1 MRFDLLIASI
11 SPGIYAPLALMGGGA
26 LLAVMGLVFLLLRR
40 RAKAKPAAASQP
52 AEVATTSDQTGDH
65 GAENDAA
72 STPAVEPDP
81 VPAPAPSPLGRRR
94 SLVGVAEREEGT
106 PSGEIAHDAGDTQDE
121 ADFGGVEDREAIE
134 EAEFE
139 EIGPD
144 GEADEF
150 EEIADAAD
158 DTADDAPSDL
168 DADDFAPAD
177 FDAQAEPEWSE
188 DDAVAEP
195 ATSPEVEAARE
206 TPIVFR
212 QFLPQS
218 PGDDGLSFYG
228 GQPIGPADFQWPRE
242 RADQGGAPLQFLMQ
256 WDCSQLA
263 QQDAT
268 GLLPQDGVLYCFV
281 NCDQDAEADYL
292 SSHAFVHHNGPVD
305 SWGPVDIPEDAGPAL
320 GKTAALK
327 LSGCTD
333 AVANAD
339 DYVPRIMPR
348 FPFTPVAFQYPAQ
361 SREEAKAWSSA
372 AAAQVLLEIQKS
384 GPATCAPAPENE
396 QAQDESGRPFAAFP
410 HDFGAIRVIASRM
423 IDALKN
429 PDPVLAEALFS
440 DLSPEQRE
448 AQFNGWCE
456 EAKELYLLGT
466 QRPEG
471 HRLEP
476 NISDDI
482 WNWFAARGG
491 ILGTDLSD
499 LVVEAV
505 DLSLSVSS
513 EALASVPAEW
523 IDEAMGDHALARDDM
538 GDVGEN
544 IHAPVPARMFGPP
557 SPHAGMDAELV
568 DEHILL
574 LELPSGSG
582 PQHDFGG
589 KTLQYWIAPDDLAA
603 GNFDDVKSV
612 VTEG

>member
-1 MRFDLLIASI
+1 MRFDLLAASI
-11 SPGIYAPLALMGGGA
+11 SPGIYAPLALMVGGA
-26 LLAVMGLVFLLLRR
+26 LLALVGLVFLLLRR
-40 RAKAKPAAASQP
+40 RAKAKLADASHFDGVSTAP
-52 AEVATTSDQTGDH
+52 DQTGDH

-72 STPAVEPDP
+72 STSAVEPDP

-106 PSGEIAHDAGDTQDE
+106 PSGEIAHDTGDVQDE
-121 ADFGGVEDREAIE
+121 HGVGGDETENAIE
-134 EAEFE
+134 DAEFE

-144 GEADEF
+144 AEADEF
-150 EEIADAAD
+150 EGIGEAAHDAS
-158 DTADDAPSDL
+158 DDAPTDMEPG
-168 DADDFAPAD
+168 DFAPTD
-177 FDAQAEPEWSE
+177 VEPQAEPEWSA
-188 DDAVAEP
+188 DDAEP
-195 ATSPEVEAARE
+195 NAVTSPEIEAARE

-218 PGDDGLSFYG
+218 PGEDGLSFYG

-242 RADQGGAPLQFLMQ
+242 GGAQGGAPLQFLMQ
-256 WDCSQLA
+256 WDCAQLA
-263 QQDAT
+263 EQDPT
-268 GLLPQDGVLYCFV
+268 GLLPQTGVLYCFV
-281 NCDQDAEADYL
+281 SCDRDAEDGYL
-292 SSHAFVHHNGPVD
+292 SSHAFVHHRGPVD
-305 SWGPVDIPEDAGPAL
+305 TWGPVDIPEDAGPAL
-320 GKTAALK
+320 GKTAALR

-348 FPFTPVAFQYPAQ
+348 FPFAPIAFPYPAQ
-361 SREEAKAWSSA
+361 TREEAKVWSSSA
-372 AAAQVLLEIQKS
+372 ASEALLEVQNS
-384 GPATCAPAPENE
+384 GPATTAPAQELE
-396 QAQDESGRPFAAFP
+396 HSQDETGRPFAVFP

-423 IDALKN
+423 IEALRE
-429 PDPVLAEALFS
+429 PDPVLAEELFG
-440 DLSPEQRE
+440 DLTPEQRE

-482 WNWFAARGG
+482 WNWFTERGG

-499 LVVEAV
+499 LVVETV

-513 EALASVPAEW
+513 DALAIVPAEW
-523 IDEAMGDHALARDDM
+523 IDEAMVDHALARDETGE
-538 GDVGEN
+538 GDAN

-557 SPHAGMDAELV
+557 SPHAGMDAELI
-568 DEHILL
+568 DSHMLL

-612 VTEG
+612 VMEG